1 MSVALPFGL
10 TPDVLEAAM
19 AEEDPESLAAATR
32 LRATFD
38 PALAAAALTQA
49 GLRRQARA
57 KFGAEAE
64 TMYFTRDGLEQA
76 TRPAIADHHA
86 RRFVAAGVRR
96 VIDLG
101 CGIGSDALAFA
112 RAGLEVV
119 AVERDPD
126 TAAVAAAN
134 LAGRATVVCADA
146 EQVAG
151 DLLADGSA
159 VYADPARRTERGRV
173 WRLAEVTPPW
183 SFVTRLL
190 DGRRPAGVKL
200 APALPHA
207 GDSRHRRGG
216 VAQSRGSGGR
226 GGIVGRAWQPRP
238 AYARPWSG
246 PPTTRRRSAWRRRLR
261 LRCRSGTSA
270 TTSMSR
276 TGR

>member
-1 MSVALPFGL
+1 MALPFGL
-10 TPDVLEAAM
+10 TAGRAGGGDGRGGSGVAGRGEPAAG
-19 AEEDPESLAAATR
+19 P
-32 LRATFD
+32 FD

-49 GLRRQARA
+49 ALRRQARA
-57 KFGAEAE
+57 KFGADAE
-64 TMYFTRDGLEQA
+64 TMFFTRDGLEQA

-173 WRLAEVTPPW
+173 WRLAELTPPW

-190 DGRRPAGVKL
+190 DGRRSAGVKL
-200 APALPHA
+200 GPALPHA
-207 GDSRHRRGG
+207 EIPATAEAEWLSHRGD
-216 VAQSRGSGGR
+216 GGR
-226 GGIVGRAWQPRP
+226 GRAVGRSGSRPR
-238 AYARPWSG
+238 RTRG
-246 PPTTRRRSAWRRRLR
+246 PGLARRRPDAAARWRRRR
-261 LRCRSGTSA
+261 PAGCRSGTSA
-270 TTSMSR
+270 TTSTSR